1 LGFSSNIGK
10 REGFESLTWPKDPA
24 FEYESKFD
32 AVFFAFQ
39 KEVDSTIG

>member
-1 LGFSSNIGK
+1 LSFSSNVGR
-10 REGFESLTWPKDPA
+10 REGFEILTWPKDPG
-24 FEYESKFD
+24 FEYVSKFD